1 MLLLQEEAVN
11 SAYSIPSSFLNSKH
25 LRGADE
31 VKLLHALRY
40 PCTPFQATELTVHEY
55 LPCSAL
61 MDGQG
66 CGFEFFLKE

>member
-1 MLLLQEEAVN
+1 MLLREEAVN
-11 SAYSIPSSFLNSKH
+11 FAYSIPSSFLNSKH

-55 LPCSAL
+55 FAL
-61 MDGQG
+61 LSLNEWLGMQD
-66 CGFEFFLKE
+66 